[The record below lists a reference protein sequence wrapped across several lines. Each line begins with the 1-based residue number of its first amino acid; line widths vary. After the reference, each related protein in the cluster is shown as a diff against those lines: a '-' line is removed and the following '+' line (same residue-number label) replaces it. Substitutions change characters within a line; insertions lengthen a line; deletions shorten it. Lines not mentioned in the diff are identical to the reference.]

1 MSENETN
8 IRDDLTRSLN
18 IMHRMTEKIT
28 QLLETREYD
37 DTIDHVYTSFLVRD
51 LRDAETSLYDIT
63 NPVTLEVK

>member
-8 IRDDLTRSLN
+8 IRRDLIESLG
-18 IMHRMTEKIT
+18 IAESIVIELKKVIE
-28 QLLETREYD
+28 QCSYD
-37 DTIDHVYTSFLVRD
+37 TSIDHVYTSFLVRD